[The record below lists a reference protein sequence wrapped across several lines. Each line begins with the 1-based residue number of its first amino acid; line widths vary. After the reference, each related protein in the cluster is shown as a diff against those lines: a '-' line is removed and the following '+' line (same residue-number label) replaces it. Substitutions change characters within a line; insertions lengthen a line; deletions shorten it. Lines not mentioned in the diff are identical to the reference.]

1 MYRRWPWRCWA
12 LVTLPNWSWELTN
25 VRHRLFGKA
34 EHLGLRIFID
44 LMITFSLSLDMGKFF
59 AERLEVTHSGEVQ
72 KLFCACRP
80 PLLWLFVIHCLKI
93 SLSNHWQGF
102 ESRDLTLIILV
113 VEIRGIYLLL
123 YNLVRTSCSRLCMV
137 GLLPLV
143 IIWAFNLLLI
153 LFGEIRLRMNLAN
166 AIYEL
171 PECLII
177 SAQESFLP
185 KVTK

>member
-1 MYRRWPWRCWA
+1 
-12 LVTLPNWSWELTN
+12 
-25 VRHRLFGKA
+25 
-34 EHLGLRIFID
+34 
-44 LMITFSLSLDMGKFF
+44 
-59 AERLEVTHSGEVQ
+59 
-72 KLFCACRP
+72 
-80 PLLWLFVIHCLKI
+80 LLWLFVIYCLKI
-93 SLSNHWQGF
+93 SLSNNRQGL
-102 ESRDLTLIILV
+102 ESRNLALIILV
-113 VEIRGIYLLL
+113 VEIGGIYLLL

-171 PECLII
+171 HKCLII

-185 KVTK
+185 EVTK